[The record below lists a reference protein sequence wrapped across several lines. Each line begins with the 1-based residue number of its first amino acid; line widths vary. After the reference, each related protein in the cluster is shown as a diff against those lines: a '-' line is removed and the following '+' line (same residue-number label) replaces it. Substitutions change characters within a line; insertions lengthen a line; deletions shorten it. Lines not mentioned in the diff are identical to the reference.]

1 MKKDLI
7 VEVER
12 LLPEPVVVNIRE
24 ELSISEDIDTEV
36 DQAASKFGYY
46 AVLSEKA
53 QTKLDKLKFAFDVW
67 KAKEEERIAT
77 EREYEGKK
85 SLTLPQM
92 TAYVKS
98 QEKYKSY
105 QLKLIEY
112 EEQKRI
118 LKVIANAFEMKKDL
132 VQTKAAN
139 RRNES
144 SRR

>member
-1 MKKDLI
+1 MAKDLV
-7 VEVER
+7 VEVEK
-12 LLPEPVVVNIRE
+12 LLPEPVVLSIRD

-36 DQAASKFGYY
+36 DRASSNFGYY
-46 AVLSEKA
+46 AVLSEMA
-53 QTKLDKLKFAFDVW
+53 QTKFDKLKFAFETW

-85 SLTLPQM
+85 PYTVAQM
-92 TAYVKS
+92 QSFVRS
-98 QEKYKSY
+98 QEKYKSF

-144 SRR
+144 RRG